1 MFIAFFMV
9 IKKWRQQKHPLIE
22 DWIKKILFVCVC
34 VYIHTHTHIYI
45 YVYIYTYIY
54 IYDGILLSNK
64 KDEILPFA
72 TTWMDLESIIL
83 SEINQSGNTKNHMI
97 PLVCG
102 T

>member
-1 MFIAFFMV
+1 M
-9 IKKWRQQKHPLIE
+9 
-22 DWIKKILFVCVC
+22 CVC
-34 VYIHTHTHIYI
+34 VYI
-45 YVYIYTYIY
+45 YIYTHTYIYIHTHIY

-72 TTWMDLESIIL
+72 TTWMDLESIML